1 MSHWNLRPDL
11 WPDRRSSQMKTC
23 SGTMS
28 DRRKLYN
35 TVQTLEAEL
44 QLVHIKHRLRPLTP
58 DLRFVLTSSQEHHYI
73 QTGELVLPAGIFLQ
87 HKPAHWHAAW
97 TLNLMEPSARRAF
110 SSKYNCLH
118 CRPALRLLHHED
130 NTSWSH
136 HMAHTSKTTSSELML
151 VTVALVSV
159 SFHVT
164 KCC

>member
-1 MSHWNLRPDL
+1 
-11 WPDRRSSQMKTC
+11 MKTC

-73 QTGELVLPAGIFLQ
+73 QTGELCFQ
-87 HKPAHWHAAW
+87 QEYSYS
-97 TLNLMEPSARRAF
+97 TNLLTDIGVNFEPYGASTGPSARRAF

-130 NTSWSH
+130 NTSWQH
-136 HMAHTSKTTSSELML
+136 HTAHTSKTTSSELML
-151 VTVALVSV
+151 VTVCFGVSEL
-159 SFHVT
+159 S
-164 KCC
+164 CN

>member
-28 DRRKLYN
+28 DHRKLYN

-97 TLNLMEPSARRAF
+97 TLNLMEPSAANTTVYTAGRR
-110 SSKYNCLH
+110 YGCCTTRIILH
-118 CRPALRLLHHED
+118 G
-130 NTSWSH
+130 
-136 HMAHTSKTTSSELML
+136 HTTRHIHPKPHQ
-151 VTVALVSV
+151 VNW
-159 SFHVT
+159 
-164 KCC
+164 CW